1 MTDTL
6 SSWVTVALPTGG
18 TVTIYGKPESWPE
31 WVKEMVRDEKTWKL
45 QAQRSRPRLPA
56 AHHRH

>member
-18 TVTIYGKPESWPE
+18 TMTIYGEPQSWPE
-31 WVKEMVRDEKTWKL
+31 WMKEMMKDD
-45 QAQRSRPRLPA
+45 
-56 AHHRH
+56 